1 MNISDLI
8 SGSIG
13 SQATEGISEKLG
25 LDKSQTQWVVSAA
38 IPLMMSALN
47 YNAQK
52 SPEQAQ
58 GIQQA
63 IDSKHSGGIFDN
75 LAGLFNQGPS
85 EDDDKIVNH
94 IFGKNTENV
103 KESLSEKSGISIGK
117 IGGILALLA
126 PLVMGFL
133 GKQKQSQ
140 DPNSSSGGGIGDL
153 IGSVLGGGSSNAGG
167 GIGDLI
173 GSVLGGGSSNAGGS
187 GGGIGDLIGSVLGGG
202 SSQPAQSSQPGLSG
216 GLGDLVGQF
225 FDQNNDKNAKG
236 NILDS
241 LAGMFGK

>member
-25 LDKSQTQWVVSAA
+25 IDKNQTQWVVSAA

-52 SPEQAQ
+52 SPERAQ

-63 IDSKHSGGIFDN
+63 IDTKGSGGILEN
-75 LAGLFNQGPS
+75 LAGLFNQGPT
-85 EDDDKIVNH
+85 EDEDQMVNN
-94 IFGKNTENV
+94 IFGKNTDNV
-103 KESLSEKSGISIGK
+103 KESLSEKSGISVGK

-126 PLVMGFL
+126 PLVMAYL
-133 GKQKQSQ
+133 NKQKQSQ
-140 DPNSSSGGGIGDL
+140 GESGSGGGLGDLLGNILGGGSSNAGSSGGGIGDL
-153 IGSVLGGGSSNAGG
+153 IGSVLGGGSQSNEQAPT
-167 GIGDLI
+167 
-173 GSVLGGGSSNAGGS
+173 N
-187 GGGIGDLIGSVLGGG
+187 
-202 SSQPAQSSQPGLSG
+202 SSQPNISG

-225 FDQNNDKNAKG
+225 FDQKNDKNTKG
-236 NILDS
+236 SILDS

>member
-25 LDKSQTQWVVSAA
+25 LDKNQTQWVVSAA

-58 GIQQA
+58 GIQNA
-63 IDSKHSGGIFDN
+63 LDSHSGGIFDN
-75 LAGLFNQGPS
+75 LAGLFNQGPT
-85 EDDDKIVNH
+85 EDEDKIVNH
-94 IFGKNTENV
+94 IFGKNTETV
-103 KESLSEKSGISIGK
+103 KQSLSEKSGISMGK

-126 PLVMGFL
+126 PLVMGYL
-133 GKQKQSQ
+133 GKKKQS
-140 DPNSSSGGGIGDL
+140 DGGSSGGIGDLLGSILGGGSSNAGASGGGIGDL
-153 IGSVLGGGSSNAGG
+153 IGSVLGAGSSNSTG
-167 GIGDLI
+167 
-173 GSVLGGGSSNAGGS
+173 NA
-187 GGGIGDLIGSVLGGG
+187 
-202 SSQPAQSSQPGLSG
+202 QPNIAG

-225 FDQNNDKNAKG
+225 FDQKNDNNAKG
-236 NILDS
+236 SILDS

>member
-25 LDKSQTQWVVSAA
+25 LDKNQTQWVVSAA

-52 SPEQAQ
+52 GPEQAQ
-58 GIQQA
+58 GIQKA
-63 IDSKHSGGIFDN
+63 LDNHSGGIFDN
-75 LAGLFNQGPS
+75 LAGLFNQGPT

-94 IFGKNTENV
+94 IFGRNTDTV
-103 KESLSEKSGISIGK
+103 KQSLSEKSGISMGK

-126 PLVMGFL
+126 PLVMGYL
-133 GKQKQSQ
+133 GKKKQADAGTGGGGIGDLLGSILGGG
-140 DPNSSSGGGIGDL
+140 SSNAGASGGGIGDL
-153 IGSVLGGGSSNAGG
+153 IGSVLGGG
-167 GIGDLI
+167 
-173 GSVLGGGSSNAGGS
+173 GSSPAS
-187 GGGIGDLIGSVLGGG
+187 
-202 SSQPAQSSQPGLSG
+202 SSQPNNAG

-225 FDQNNDKNAKG
+225 FDQKNDNNAKG

>member
-1 MNISDLI
+1 MNFTDLI

-25 LDKSQTQWVVSAA
+25 LDKNQTQWVVSAA

-52 SPEQAQ
+52 SPEQAN

-63 IDSKHSGGIFDN
+63 LASKHNGSIFDN
-75 LAGLFNQGPS
+75 LGSLFSNGPT
-85 EDDDKIVNH
+85 EDEDKIVNH

-103 KESLSEKSGISIGK
+103 KQSLSEKSGISMGK
-117 IGGILALLA
+117 IAGILALLA
-126 PLVMGFL
+126 PLVMGYL
-133 GKQKQSQ
+133 GKKKQGQDEQGGSGGIGDLLGSILGGGASQ
-140 DPNSSSGGGIGDL
+140 SGGLGGIGDL
-153 IGSVLGGGSSNAGG
+153 IGSVLGGGSSNA
-167 GIGDLI
+167 
-173 GSVLGGGSSNAGGS
+173 
-187 GGGIGDLIGSVLGGG
+187 
-202 SSQPAQSSQPGLSG
+202 QSSQPNVSG
-216 GLGDLVGQF
+216 GLGDLVGEF
-225 FDQNNDKNAKG
+225 FNQKNDSKAKG

>member
-1 MNISDLI
+1 MNITDLI
-8 SGSIG
+8 SGSLG

-25 LDKSQTQWVVSAA
+25 IDKNQTQWVVSAA
-38 IPLMMSALN
+38 IPLMISALN

-52 SPEQAQ
+52 SPEKAQ

-63 IDSKHSGGIFDN
+63 IDSKSSAGILEN
-75 LAGLFNQGPS
+75 LTGLFNQGPT
-85 EDDDKIVNH
+85 EDEDKMVNH

-103 KESLSEKSGISIGK
+103 KESLSEKSGISMGK

-126 PLVMGFL
+126 PLIMAYI

-140 DPNSSSGGGIGDL
+140 NQDDNSSGGGIGDLLGNILGGGNSSSSSGGIGDL
-153 IGSVLGGGSSNAGG
+153 IGSVLAGG
-167 GIGDLI
+167 
-173 GSVLGGGSSNAGGS
+173 NNQQNQPTN
-187 GGGIGDLIGSVLGGG
+187 
-202 SSQPAQSSQPGLSG
+202 SQPNISG

-225 FDQNNDKNAKG
+225 FDQKNDKGTKG
-236 NILDS
+236 SILDS

>member
-13 SQATEGISEKLG
+13 SQAAEGISQKLG
-25 LDKSQTQWVVSAA
+25 VDKNQAQWVISAA

-52 SPEQAQ
+52 TPEKAE

-63 IDSKHSGGIFDN
+63 LTSKHNGSIFDN
-75 LAGLFNQGPS
+75 LGSLFSNGPS
-85 EDDDKIVNH
+85 EDENKIVNH
-94 IFGKNTENV
+94 IFGKNTDNV
-103 KESLSEKSGISIGK
+103 KESLSEKSGISMDK

-140 DPNSSSGGGIGDL
+140 
-153 IGSVLGGGSSNAGG
+153 SNE
-167 GIGDLI
+167 
-173 GSVLGGGSSNAGGS
+173 GS
-187 GGGIGDLIGSVLGGG
+187 GGGIGDLLGSILGGGNTASSGSTGGGLGDIIGSVLGG
-202 SSQPAQSSQPGLSG
+202 STTSQNTSNSQPNATG
-216 GLGDLVGQF
+216 GLGDLVGEF
-225 FDQNNDKNAKG
+225 FNQDNDKNAKG

>member
-1 MNISDLI
+1 MNITDLI
-8 SGSIG
+8 SGSLG

-25 LDKSQTQWVVSAA
+25 IDKNQTQWVVSAA
-38 IPLMMSALN
+38 IPLMISALN

-52 SPEQAQ
+52 SPEKAQ

-63 IDSKHSGGIFDN
+63 IDSKSSAGILEN
-75 LAGLFNQGPS
+75 LTGLFNQGPT
-85 EDDDKIVNH
+85 EDEDKMVNH

-103 KESLSEKSGISIGK
+103 KESLSEKSGISMGK

-126 PLVMGFL
+126 PLIMAYI

-140 DPNSSSGGGIGDL
+140 NQDANSSGGGIGDLLGNILGGGNSSSSSGGIGDL
-153 IGSVLGGGSSNAGG
+153 IGSVLAGG
-167 GIGDLI
+167 
-173 GSVLGGGSSNAGGS
+173 NNQQNQPTN
-187 GGGIGDLIGSVLGGG
+187 
-202 SSQPAQSSQPGLSG
+202 SQPNISG

-225 FDQNNDKNAKG
+225 FDQKNDKGTKG
-236 NILDS
+236 SILDS